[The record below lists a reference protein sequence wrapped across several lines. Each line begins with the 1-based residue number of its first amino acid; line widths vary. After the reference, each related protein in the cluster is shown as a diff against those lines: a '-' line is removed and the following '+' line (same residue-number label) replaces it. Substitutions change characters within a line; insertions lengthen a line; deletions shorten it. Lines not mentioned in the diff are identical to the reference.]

1 MFTSDFDFN
10 ILEELTIGTN
20 TKLRLIKNIR
30 SKNLAIQTW
39 GSMQQTWVTTCRY
52 KVEENWDMWKRAQKV
67 VDKCI

>member
-39 GSMQQTWVTTCRY
+39 GSMQQTWVTTSRY
-52 KVEENWDMWKRAQKV
+52 RVEENWDMWKRAQKV